1 MYKLLYR
8 CRACRQVFD
17 EGTTHHAHDVI
28 GLAHATAR
36 HECED
41 DRVGLADFIG
51 LIEDKSYRERNG

>member
-17 EGTTHHAHDVI
+17 EGTAEHASQVL
-28 GLAHATAR
+28 GFEEYVAR

-41 DRVGLADFIG
+41 YRVGLADFIG
-51 LIEDKSYRERNG
+51 LTEDKTYRGQNG